1 MPQVQTRGPAGCL
14 GSKAVNLRRSWQAEE
29 VLDQW
34 RLIPESRAQHSR
46 VTEPASQPHFSIPP
60 FLPRCG
66 FSVTL
71 AVPKPRNSLCRP
83 DWPPL
88 RSCLCLLSAS
98 VNGQSH
104 HCPPVILKHLHAS
117 QIPLHNREMA
127 RGLHR
132 SRRLPPSPMIYRMK
146 EKTDPS
152 YLHLGTMR
160 VYAHMNT

>member
-1 MPQVQTRGPAGCL
+1 MSQDQARMPQVQTRGPAGCL
-14 GSKAVNLRRSWQAEE
+14 GSKAVNLRWSWQAEE

-46 VTEPASQPHFSIPP
+46 VTEPAFQPDFSIPP
-60 FLPRCG
+60 FLSRCG

-83 DWPPL
+83 DWPPQ

-104 HCPPVILKHLHAS
+104 HCPPVKWLYLVRTAQTILKHLHAS
-117 QIPLHNREMA
+117 QIPPYTFERWQEGSIGQGACHQA
-127 RGLHR
+127 Q
-132 SRRLPPSPMIYRMK
+132 
-146 EKTDPS
+146 
-152 YLHLGTMR
+152 
-160 VYAHMNT
+160 